1 MLVYCLCLHWIK
13 YIAKTHKLIFCDKN
27 FCIQKYLKIFLK
39 HALKYKSLSY
49 FINVNLLYA
58 KKYCPVKKH
67 CFGRGSLF
75 LVGSTCKV
83 SKKFLLKLTLK

>member
-13 YIAKTHKLIFCDKN
+13 YIAKTHKLIFCDKKI
-27 FCIQKYLKIFLK
+27 CIQKYLKIFLK

-49 FINVNLLYA
+49 FINVNLLHG
-58 KKYCPVKKH
+58 KNIVLLKKH

-75 LVGSTCKV
+75 LVGST
-83 SKKFLLKLTLK
+83 

>member
-13 YIAKTHKLIFCDKN
+13 YIAKTHKLIFCDKKI
-27 FCIQKYLKIFLK
+27 CIQKYLKIFLK

-49 FINVNLLYA
+49 FINVNILYGKKIVLL
-58 KKYCPVKKH
+58 KKH

-83 SKKFLLKLTLK
+83 SKKIVFNLL